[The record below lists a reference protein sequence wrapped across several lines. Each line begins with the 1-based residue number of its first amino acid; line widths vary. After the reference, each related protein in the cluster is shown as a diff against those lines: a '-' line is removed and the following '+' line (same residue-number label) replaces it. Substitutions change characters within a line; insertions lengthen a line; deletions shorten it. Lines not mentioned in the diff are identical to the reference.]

1 MRETTKCEML
11 RSSQRAIYI
20 YRGEVEYALTL
31 QGLLS
36 PLKEYL
42 VSKTKRTVTN
52 VGVLVVTLTRPP
64 SQLRLPE
71 AHRPVHTGTL

>member
-11 RSSQRAIYI
+11 RSSERAIYI

-42 VSKTKRTVTN
+42 VSKKDCN
-52 VGVLVVTLTRPP
+52 
-64 SQLRLPE
+64 
-71 AHRPVHTGTL
+71 